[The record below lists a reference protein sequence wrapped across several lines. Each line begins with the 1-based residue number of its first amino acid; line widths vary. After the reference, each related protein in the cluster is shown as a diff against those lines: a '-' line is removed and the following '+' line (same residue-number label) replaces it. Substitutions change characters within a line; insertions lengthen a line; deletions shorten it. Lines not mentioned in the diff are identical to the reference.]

1 MKESTQ
7 LQEREQAQELDYSV
21 PSLERGMAILELLAH
36 HPEGLGLVEIAQKLD
51 LSHNSIFRT
60 GQALVG
66 MGYLR
71 RNKAT
76 KKFTL
81 TRKLLGLGLSTVHE
95 CNIVECAYDSL
106 RQLRNQLKEAVALGT
121 LVPERGHGVILASL
135 DHVHVFGYVLRV
147 GMEFELHCSAPGK
160 VLLASLPEPE
170 LAEILSRVSFQ
181 KLTPH
186 TIATEA
192 AFREE
197 LARVREVG
205 YGADLEE
212 YAMGG
217 ICVAAPIFD
226 IFGSA
231 VAAIWTMGPSD
242 RLPRERL
249 SEIGEQIQDTAAS
262 ISRQLSEPMA

>member
-1 MKESTQ
+1 MKELDQ
-7 LQEREQAQELDYSV
+7 VQEQEVDYSV
-21 PSLERGMAILELLAH
+21 PSLERGMAILELLAR

-71 RNKAT
+71 RNKTT

-95 CNIVECAYDSL
+95 CNIVERAYDSM
-106 RQLRNQLKEAVALGT
+106 RQLRNQVKEAVALGT

-135 DHVHVFGYVLRV
+135 DHIHVFGYVLRI

-160 VLLASLPEPE
+160 VLLAHLPEPE
-170 LAEILSRVSFQ
+170 LNEVLPRVSFQ
-181 KLTPH
+181 RLTPH
-186 TIATEA
+186 TITDETV
-192 AFREE
+192 FRKE
-197 LARVREVG
+197 LAQVRKDG

-217 ICVAAPIFD
+217 ICVAAPVFD
-226 IFGSA
+226 VFGSA

-242 RLPRERL
+242 RLPRARIR
-249 SEIGEQIQDTAAS
+249 EIGEQIKTAAAS
-262 ISRQLSEPMA
+262 VSKQLSEPMA